1 MRKKLLFLLLTFIAT
16 KLFCLAYEPY
26 IPKGSLVK
34 VYTKVPLSTEHLEEG
49 SPVYFIAPADVW
61 VVEKKLIEKGEIFR
75 GYVSKLKMPVQ
86 GVNAAMSITIT
97 DIINTK
103 NKTRKEMQG
112 RIIFSNSDTL
122 GGNLT
127 NPASYNK
134 TIHPRKVYGN
144 IWGGSLQWVPSGEY
158 EFGQHVKVNQ
168 RDNLFVQFD
177 EDYYIY

>member
-1 MRKKLLFLLLTFIAT
+1 M
-16 KLFCLAYEPY
+16 
-26 IPKGSLVK
+26 
-34 VYTKVPLSTEHLEEG
+34 
-49 SPVYFIAPADVW
+49 
-61 VVEKKLIEKGEIFR
+61 IEKGEIFK
-75 GYVSKLKMPVQ
+75 GHVSKLKMPVQ
-86 GVNAAMSITIT
+86 GVNAALSIAIT
-97 DIINTK
+97 EIINPK
-103 NKTRKEMQG
+103 HKTRQEIQG